1 MSNIASVYCSD
12 SWYFACFLI
21 MLKESIMFK
30 PFRLTGAVV
39 FSVLLGI
46 SVARAQEADPARYAL
61 IPYPQQ
67 LVPAQ
72 GEFVITAKTKL
83 VLPANKTL
91 FRNEAAQLQAL
102 VKQGLGKALPLAAKA
117 GTGTIVLQQN
127 DQLAGE
133 EDYTLD
139 VTPQQLVISAKT
151 PTGMFRAVQ
160 TVRQLM
166 PSAIEGVKNA
176 KLAKIAVPAVKI
188 TDHPTYGWR
197 GMHLDV
203 SRHFFSV
210 DYLKKYIDLLALYKM
225 NKFHLH
231 LTDDQGWRIE
241 IKKYPLLTTQ
251 GAWREFNNQDSVCM
265 QKAKT
270 NPDMEIDK
278 AHIIQKDGKTLYG
291 GFYTQEQMKDVIAY
305 AAARHIDIIPEIDMP
320 GHMMAAI
327 KSYPYLS
334 CVGGSTWGALFTT
347 PICPC
352 NETTFEFAENVY
364 SEIFALFPSEYVH
377 LGADEVEKS
386 TWAKS
391 PACEAVMKANNL
403 KTVEELQSYFV
414 HRMEKFFHS
423 KGKKLIGWDEILEGG
438 ISPTAILMYWRSWV
452 PDAPVKAAKNG
463 NTVIMTPG
471 NPLYFDG
478 IPDRNSVSNVYHFDP
493 VPKGL
498 TAEEAKS
505 IIGAQANLW
514 TEWIPSEKRADFM
527 IMPRMTALAE
537 VLWTHRQDYDNYL
550 QRLNKQYKRLDQLKV
565 HYRMP
570 DLDGFT
576 DDNVLVGKTVL
587 KLEKPAPD
595 ITIRYTTDGTAPTMK
610 SPELPAAYIVPG
622 PGTIKLASFSPS
634 GSSSDIYTLN
644 YRQQSFFAPVNV
656 SGLQPGL
663 QLQYFNGSF
672 KGVGK
677 LPAKADSLVTVNN
690 AIIPEGMGKG
700 GKAFGAKLTGY
711 INVPET
717 AIYSFFLTA
726 DDGANLYIENDKV
739 VDNDGWHAPVQKSG
753 QVALQKGV
761 HPFELQF
768 VEGGGGYTLKLEYRV
783 NGGKIQAVPDAWF
796 QRK

>member
-1 MSNIASVYCSD
+1 
-12 SWYFACFLI
+12 
-21 MLKESIMFK
+21 MFK

-39 FSVLLGI
+39 LTVLLGV

-61 IPYPQQ
+61 VPYPQE
-67 LVPAQ
+67 LVSRQ
-72 GEFVITAKTKL
+72 GEFVITPKTKL
-83 VLPANKTL
+83 LLPANKT
-91 FRNEAAQLQAL
+91 FFSNEAAQLQAL
-102 VKQGLGKALPLAAKA
+102 VKQGLGKTLPLAAKE
-117 GTGTIVLQQN
+117 GTGTIVLRQN
-127 DQLAGE
+127 DQLTGE

-166 PSAIEGVKNA
+166 PAIIEGVKA
-176 KLAKIAVPAVKI
+176 GKLAKITVPAVQI
-188 TDHPTYGWR
+188 TDRPAYAWR

-210 DYLKKYIDLLALYKM
+210 DYLKKFIDLLALYKM

-241 IKKYPLLTTQ
+241 IKKYPLLTEQ

-278 AHIIQKDGKTLYG
+278 SHIIQKNGKTLYG
-291 GFYTQEQMKDVIAY
+291 GFYTQAQMKDVIAY

-364 SEIFALFPSEYVH
+364 SEIFALFPSQYVH

-403 KTVEELQSYFV
+403 SSVEELQSYFV
-414 HRMEKFFHS
+414 KRMEKFFNS

-478 IPDRNSVSNVYHFDP
+478 IPDRNSVSNVYHFEP

-498 TAEEAKS
+498 TPDEARG
-505 IIGAQANLW
+505 IIGAQANIW

-527 IMPRMTALAE
+527 FMPRMTALSE
-537 VLWTHRQDYDNYL
+537 VLWTHRQNYDNYL
-550 QRLNKQYKRLDQLKV
+550 QRLNGQYKRLDRLKV

-587 KLEKPAPD
+587 KLQKPAPD

-610 SPELPAAYIVPG
+610 SPELPEAYIVPG

-634 GSSSDIYTLN
+634 GSMSDIYTLN
-644 YRQQSFFAPVNV
+644 YRQQSFFPPVNV
-656 SGLQPGL
+656 SGLQSGL
-663 QLQYFNGSF
+663 QLQYFDGSY

-677 LPAKADSLVTVNN
+677 LPAKADSLVNVNN

-726 DDGANLYIENDKV
+726 DDGANLYIEGDKV

-753 QVALQKGV
+753 QVALQKGL
-761 HPFELQF
+761 HPFELHF

-783 NGGKIQAVPDAWF
+783 NGGKIQSVPDAWF

>member
-1 MSNIASVYCSD
+1 
-12 SWYFACFLI
+12 
-21 MLKESIMFK
+21 MFK
-30 PFRLTGAVV
+30 SFRLTGVV
-39 FSVLLGI
+39 ALSALLGV

-61 IPYPQQ
+61 VPYPQE
-67 LVPAQ
+67 LVPRQ
-72 GEFVITAKTKL
+72 GDFVITASTKL
-83 VLPANKTL
+83 VLPANKT
-91 FRNEAAQLQAL
+91 FFSNEAAQLQAL
-102 VKQGLGKALPLAAKA
+102 VKQGLGKTLPVAAKA
-117 GTGTIVLQQN
+117 GTGTIVLKQN
-127 DQLAGE
+127 DQLTGE

-166 PSAIEGVKNA
+166 PPVIEGVKA
-176 KLAKIAVPAVKI
+176 GKLAKITVPAVQI
-188 TDHPTYGWR
+188 TDHPSYTWR

-210 DYLKKYIDLLALYKM
+210 DYLKKFIDLLALYKM

-241 IKKYPLLTTQ
+241 IKKYPLLTEQ
-251 GAWREFNNQDSVCM
+251 GAWRAFNNQDSVCM

-278 AHIIQKDGKTLYG
+278 SHIIQKNGKTLYG
-291 GFYTQEQMKDVIAY
+291 GFYTQAQMKDVIAY

-327 KSYPYLS
+327 KAYPFLS
-334 CVGGSTWGALFTT
+334 CAGGSTWGPLFTT

-352 NETTFEFAENVY
+352 NESTFEFAENVY

-386 TWAKS
+386 SWAKS

-403 KTVEELQSYFV
+403 STVEELQSYFV
-414 HRMEKFFHS
+414 KRMEKFFNS

-478 IPDRNSVSNVYHFDP
+478 IPDRNAVSNVYHFDP
-493 VPKGL
+493 IPKGL
-498 TAEEAKS
+498 TPEEAKV
-505 IIGAQANLW
+505 IIGAQANIW

-527 IMPRMTALAE
+527 FMPRMTALAE
-537 VLWTHRQDYDNYL
+537 VLWTHKQDYDNYL
-550 QRLNKQYKRLDQLKV
+550 KRLNSQYKRLDKLKV

-610 SPELPAAYIVPG
+610 SPELPAAYIIPG

-634 GSSSDIYTLN
+634 GSMSDIYTLN
-644 YRQQSFFAPVNV
+644 YRQQSFFPPVNV
-656 SGLQPGL
+656 SGLQNGL
-663 QLQYFNGSF
+663 QLQYFNGSY
-672 KGVGK
+672 KSAGK
-677 LPAKADSLVTVNN
+677 LPATADSLVNVNN

-711 INVPET
+711 IDVPET

-726 DDGANLYIENDKV
+726 DDGAILNIEGDKV

-753 QVALQKGV
+753 QVALQKGL
-761 HPFELQF
+761 HPFELLF

-783 NGGKIQAVPDAWF
+783 NGGKIQQVPDAWF